1 MRGGVGLP
9 RLLYAPVVLMSEEP
23 LNIDAPLTIMLI
35 EDNPLDAELFSE
47 FLADTGARDFQV
59 IHVPRMSQALDRL
72 EQGDVDIIF
81 LDFILPDSDGLNGLA
96 KLRRCAPKVPV
107 IMLTGL
113 DDDEVGL
120 KAVTA
125 GAQDYLVKGQIAE
138 RTIWR
143 ILRYAI
149 VRKRIEEQLRERQML
164 EARVQKAQRAES
176 LEILAGGIAHEFNN
190 LLTGIL
196 GNVTMAIAELPAESP
211 ARAMLDD
218 VHAAAQRAGRVTAQM
233 LAYSGHGRFAKGDMD
248 LSRLVVDL
256 VPLLDPAIRDRGEL
270 VVQGAARP
278 LLIRGALQELRQ
290 VIVSLVTN
298 AAESLRGPDGV
309 VRVVASPV
317 RLAAPTVFEQGSLRT
332 QLPAG
337 SYAAVTVSDSGCG
350 IAPENLPRIFDPFFT
365 TKFAGRGLGL
375 ASVLG
380 IVRSHGGAVKVVS
393 QSNQGTSV
401 QVLLPLVETTETP
414 ADTPAAGAVAS
425 AWRWQGVALVI
436 DSEALIVSLTRK
448 VLSQHG
454 MEVLSAPDWRTG
466 LAAVRDRSADLKLVL
481 MDADRLPP
489 TASEVLG
496 SFRSAVPAVPI
507 LLWGGHLRDDLG
519 RQCASLPRTGFLS
532 KPFAPTGFLSKV
544 HELLN

>member
-1 MRGGVGLP
+1 
-9 RLLYAPVVLMSEEP
+9 MSEEP
-23 LNIDAPLTIMLI
+23 LKLDGPLTIMLV

-59 IHVPRMSQALDRL
+59 IHLPRLSQALDRL

-149 VRKRIEEQLRERQML
+149 VRKRIEEQLRERQVL

-196 GNVTMAIAELPAESP
+196 GNVSMAIAELPADSST
-211 ARAMLDD
+211 RSMLED
-218 VHAAAQRAGRVTAQM
+218 VQSAAQRAGRVTAQM
-233 LAYSGHGRFAKGDMD
+233 LAYSGHGRFAKTD
-248 LSRLVVDL
+248 LDLARLVVDL
-256 VPLLDPAIRDRGEL
+256 VPLLAPAIRDRGEL
-270 VVQGAARP
+270 VVQGASRP
-278 LLIRGALQELRQ
+278 LSIRGAPQELRQ

-298 AAESLRGPDGV
+298 AAESLRTPGGV
-309 VRVVASPV
+309 VRVVAAPV
-317 RLAAPTVFEQGSLRT
+317 RLGSPTVFEQGSLRT
-332 QLPAG
+332 QLPPG
-337 SYAAVTVSDSGCG
+337 LYATVTVCDSGCG
-350 IAPENLPRIFDPFFT
+350 IPPENLPRIFDPFFT

-380 IVRSHGGAVKVVS
+380 IVRSHGGAVKVTS
-393 QSNQGTSV
+393 AADSGTTV
-401 QVLLPLVETTETP
+401 QVFLPLLEATDAQTE
-414 ADTPAAGAVAS
+414 ALASGAAAS
-425 AWRWQGVALVI
+425 GWRWEGVALVV
-436 DSEALIVSLTRK
+436 DQEALIVSLTRK
-448 VLSQHG
+448 ILSQHG
-454 MEVLSAPDWRTG
+454 MAVLSAGEWRAG
-466 LAAVRDRSADLKLVL
+466 LEAAKGHSSELKLVL
-481 MDADRLPP
+481 IDADRLPP
-489 TASEVLG
+489 ALAEVMQAY
-496 SFRSAVPAVPI
+496 RAVVPDVAM
-507 LLWGGHLRDDLG
+507 LFWGGHLRDDLG
-519 RQCASLPRTGFLS
+519 SHCQSPPRSVFLS
-532 KPFAPTGFLSKV
+532 KPFSPVGLLAKV
-544 HELLN
+544 HELLG